1 MSKSAAQPPRLSYG
15 VKPPR
20 VRRTRECSHGV
31 VERHGAYCCH
41 VLDNQKQVEHDPAAL
56 KLRLN
61 TGQEAHLDTWL
72 FQLTGVWNWAIRKI
86 EQNAKDGIYY
96 RPKAFHNLLAGHS
109 KKLGIPSHT
118 LQGLLDMAHTA
129 WQRCWKKLA
138 KKPRLKG
145 QRNKLA
151 SLPFP
156 DPFKAPHGTRLHIPG
171 LGHVRFHAQDIPPG
185 RLTSGRLVKRA
196 SGWYL
201 CLFID
206 APPNAI
212 SPVGDGAI
220 GIDPGFHSLLTL
232 STGEKIPHPH
242 ELRQSAQRLA
252 QAQRG
257 GRKRLTARLHER
269 LANQRQDRN
278 HKLSRRL
285 VAANATIV
293 WSKDNDQALARAFG
307 KSVASAAHA
316 QLRGM
321 LAYKCTASGR
331 QYLEVPSRFST
342 KTCSACGS
350 LSGPTGYAGL
360 KVRHWVCADCGAA
373 HDRDVHAA
381 INTLHAGVGTTHERR
396 RKVAPGIPRL

>member
-1 MSKSAAQPPRLSYG
+1 MIQR
-15 VKPPR
+15 
-20 VRRTRECSHGV
+20 
-31 VERHGAYCCH
+31 
-41 VLDNQKQVEHDPAAL
+41 QL

-61 TGQEAHLDTWL
+61 TSQEDQLDTWL
-72 FQLTGVWNWAIRKI
+72 FRLTGVWNWAIRKI
-86 EQNAKDGIYY
+86 EQDAKDGIYY
-96 RPKAFHNLLAGHS
+96 SPKAFHNLLADHG

-129 WQRCWKKLA
+129 WQRCYKKLA

-151 SLPFP
+151 SIPFP
-156 DPFKAPHGTRLHIPG
+156 DPFKAPEGTRIHVPGIGHI
-171 LGHVRFHAQDIPPG
+171 RFHGQDIPAG
-185 RLTSGRLVKRA
+185 RIKSGRIVKRA

-206 APPNAI
+206 AQPSVIPHA
-212 SPVGDGAI
+212 GDGVI

-232 STGEKIPHPH
+232 SNGEKIDHPH
-242 ELRQSAQRLA
+242 ELRQTAQRLA

-257 GRKRLTARLHER
+257 SRKNLAARLQER
-269 LANQRQDRN
+269 LANQRKDRN

-285 VAANATIV
+285 VAENQTIA
-293 WSKDNDQALARAFG
+293 WSKDVHRGIAASFG

-321 LAYKCTASGR
+321 LAYKCTTSGR
-331 QYLEVPSRFST
+331 QFLEVPSRFST

-360 KVRHWVCADCGAA
+360 SVRQWQCAGCGSA
-373 HDRDVHAA
+373 HDRDVNAA
-381 INTLHAGVGTTHERR
+381 INTLHAGVGMPLEHR
-396 RKVAPGIPRL
+396 RKAVPGIP

>member
-1 MSKSAAQPPRLSYG
+1 MIQR
-15 VKPPR
+15 
-20 VRRTRECSHGV
+20 
-31 VERHGAYCCH
+31 
-41 VLDNQKQVEHDPAAL
+41 QL

-61 TGQEAHLDTWL
+61 TGQQAQLDTWL

-86 EQNAKDGIYY
+86 EQDAKDGIYY
-96 RPKAFHNLLAGHS
+96 SQKAFHNLLAEHG

-118 LQGLLDMAHTA
+118 LQGTLDTAYTA
-129 WQRCWKKLA
+129 WQRCYKKLA

-145 QRNKLA
+145 RRNKLT
-151 SLPFP
+151 SIPFP
-156 DPFKAPHGTRLHIPG
+156 DPFKTPDKTRIHIAG
-171 LGHVRFHAQDIPPG
+171 LGYVRSHAQDLPAG
-185 RLTSGRLVKRA
+185 RLKSGRIVKRA

-206 APPNAI
+206 APPQAI
-212 SPVGDGAI
+212 AHAADGEI
-220 GIDPGFHSLLTL
+220 GIDPGFQSLLTF
-232 STGEKIPHPH
+232 STGEQVAHPH
-242 ELRQSAQRLA
+242 ELHHTAHRLA

-257 GRKRLTARLHER
+257 GRTHLSARLHER
-269 LANQRQDRN
+269 LANQRKDRN

-285 VAANATIV
+285 VAANQVIV
-293 WSKDNDQALARAFG
+293 WSKDNNKGLARAFG

-360 KVRHWVCADCGAA
+360 SVRQWRCADCGSA
-373 HDRDVHAA
+373 HDRDVNAA
-381 INTLHAGVGTTHERR
+381 INTLHAGVGMPLERR
-396 RKVAPGIPRL
+396 RKTAPGIPWL

>member
-1 MSKSAAQPPRLSYG
+1 MIQR
-15 VKPPR
+15 
-20 VRRTRECSHGV
+20 
-31 VERHGAYCCH
+31 
-41 VLDNQKQVEHDPAAL
+41 QL

-61 TGQEAHLDTWL
+61 TGQETQLDTWL

-86 EQNAKDGIYY
+86 EQDANDGIFYT
-96 RPKAFHNLLAGHS
+96 KQAFHNLLADHG

-118 LQGLLDMAHTA
+118 LQGMLDAAYTA
-129 WQRCWKKLA
+129 WQRCYKKLA

-145 QRNKLA
+145 RRNKLT
-151 SLPFP
+151 SIPFP
-156 DPFKAPHGTRLHIPG
+156 DPFKTPGSTRMHVPGVGHI
-171 LGHVRFHAQDIPPG
+171 RFHAQDLPAG
-185 RLTSGRLVKRA
+185 RLKSGRIVKRA

-206 APPNAI
+206 AQPQTIPHTAA
-212 SPVGDGAI
+212 GTI
-220 GIDPGFHSLLTL
+220 GIDPGFQALLTF
-232 STGEKIPHPH
+232 STGEKVAHPH
-242 ELRQSAQRLA
+242 ELRQTAHRLA

-257 GRKRLTARLHER
+257 GRKHLTARLHER
-269 LANQRQDRN
+269 LANQRKDRN
-278 HKLSRRL
+278 HKLTRRL
-285 VAANATIV
+285 VADNQVIV
-293 WSKDNDQALARAFG
+293 WSKDNDKGLARSFG

-321 LAYKCTASGR
+321 LAYKCPASGR

-360 KVRHWVCADCGAA
+360 QVRQWSCADYGSA

-381 INTLHAGVGTTHERR
+381 INTLHAGVGMPLERR
-396 RKVAPGIPRL
+396 RKTAPGIPWL